1 MDSVEEELKKKLV
14 VLERSVLDPALN
26 GRGEEI
32 WARMVNVRERG
43 RLLQAEF
50 ERAGRNLVGEQS
62 QGIDEEVLKRAKK
75 VSALFLYVCGCI
87 KLIVDHADP
96 GGLQLAAVPSHH
108 GTRKDSERVCGV
120 GGVETGGE

>member
-1 MDSVEEELKKKLV
+1 MDSAEEELKKKLL
-14 VLERSVLDPALN
+14 VLEKSVLDPALN

-62 QGIDEEVLKRAKK
+62 QGIDEEVMKRAKK
-75 VSALFLYVCGCI
+75 VSAFPRKCGCV
-87 KLIVDHADP
+87 KLINDHADP
-96 GGLQLAAVPSHH
+96 GGLQLAAVPSHQ
-108 GTRKDSERVCGV
+108 GARRDSERVRGM
-120 GGVETGGE
+120 GGVKTGCE